1 MTPRPLRSL
10 LLATTL
16 ALAAGLVA
24 PASAAPPTTDDAVPA
39 AAADDPGCAPEAA
52 VPRSV
57 SIDRPVV
64 EVAMP
69 LSNPCGA
76 PQGDVVVYRDRIP
89 MGPSVGGTRWTDADD
104 VVVWRFDDQE
114 VQPGPHEVRTR
125 VPGSWSIYE
134 SSPTTVGFGSRVR
147 LTGVREGRDVSFRLC
162 AAYYNGRRDAFVP
175 WVRDLVVQRLGADGV
190 TWEYVKTHQMDAG
203 GCGDFV
209 LRDVGVETYQARA
222 STGAKIFGRTSP
234 ALRV

>member
-16 ALAAGLVA
+16 ALAAGLVP
-24 PASAAPPTTDDAVPA
+24 PASAAPPTDDTVPA
-39 AAADDPGCAPEAA
+39 AATDDPGCAPEAT

-69 LSNPCGA
+69 LSNPCAA
-76 PQGDVVVYRDRIP
+76 PRGDVVVYSEYDRT
-89 MGPSVGGTRWTDADD
+89 GPSFGGSRWTAADD
-104 VVVWRFDDQE
+104 VVVWRFDDQ
-114 VQPGPHEVRTR
+114 VVPPGPYQVRTR
-125 VPGSWSIYE
+125 LPGTYSIFE
-134 SSPTTVGFGSRVR
+134 ASPTTVGFGSRVR
-147 LTGVREGRDVSFRLC
+147 LTGVRDGEDVTFRLC